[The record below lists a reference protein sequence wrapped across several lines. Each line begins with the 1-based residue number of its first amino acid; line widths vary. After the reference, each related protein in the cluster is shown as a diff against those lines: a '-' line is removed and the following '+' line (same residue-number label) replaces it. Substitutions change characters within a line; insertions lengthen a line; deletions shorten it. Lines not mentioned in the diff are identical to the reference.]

1 VIVPHEDDLAVRR
14 QVLSAAVEDLGRS
27 VSANDQKASAALIV
41 HGLLFAGIVSIAGNL
56 GDAFQEADRFDRVVM
71 TVCLAVALAAF
82 LVSVGMLLWAIRPY
96 RPPSALY
103 RVDDEHPGAFFP
115 VFGKRAGGDQMVAE
129 IKTRVERL
137 TAETAVNE
145 LSLEVVKLAD
155 ILSHESN
162 HARHGYTALVV
173 EILAVSAFL
182 VVAGI
187 NAA

>member
-1 VIVPHEDDLAVRR
+1 VIVRQEDDLAVRR
-14 QVLSAAVEDLGRS
+14 QVLSAAVADIGRS

-41 HGLLFAGIVSIAGNL
+41 HGLLFAGIVNIAGNL
-56 GDAFQEADRFDRVVM
+56 GDAFQEADRFDRVLM
-71 TVCLAVALAAF
+71 TVCLAVALASF

-96 RPPSALY
+96 RPPMALY

-115 VFGKRAGGDQMVAE
+115 VFRKRAGGDEMVAE
-129 IKTRVERL
+129 MKTRVERL

-155 ILSHESN
+155 ILSHESGQ
-162 HARHGYTALVV
+162 ARRGYTALVV
-173 EILAVSAFL
+173 EILAVSVFL
-182 VVAGI
+182 VVAGV